1 MSKER
6 EKLIRKLYSIIN
18 KPYHYTQGNIETI
31 DKIEDTL
38 TPEEFRGYVKKET
51 DTGTIYKSICPDKS
65 ITNNDFVNNSYWVRY
80 IEGDR
85 RFE

>member
-1 MSKER
+1 MTK
-6 EKLIRKLYSIIN
+6 
-18 KPYHYTQGNIETI
+18 I
-31 DKIEDTL
+31 DLLHGDCLELMKDI
-38 TPEEFRGYVKKET
+38 
-51 DTGTIYKSICPDKS
+51 PDKS